1 MSTSSNENNI
11 IRALESSNNIIMF
24 SLDRNYSYTS
34 FTRSHQITMKKLWDV
49 DIHVGDNMLEFL
61 PQPDKSKSKANFDRA
76 LAGERFSIVE
86 EFGDK
91 NLMRSFWED
100 RYDPIIDDNGDIIGV
115 VVFVLDVSS
124 MVQTSRTLQDTQTTL
139 RLALSATRTGV
150 WEWHMQGN
158 RVFWSDEIYEIFNF
172 PKTSEFVTFEEYKNF
187 IHPDDR
193 KGVAEILQAA
203 IELKKEYH
211 VEHRVKRIDQAVR
224 WIKAVGVVFYNIQGQ
239 PEKMLGT
246 VQDITER
253 KLTEQEKRGWQIRY
267 DLIVKSSGQM
277 VYDYNTNTGKILWTG
292 STQEVLGFSHEE
304 MGDITHWSELIH
316 PEDKERI
323 LEELDHAQNN
333 LSKFEVVYRFRHRDG
348 LYKIVS
354 DRGFFIRDNDPTENV
369 RMLGIMEDISREK
382 ETERNLIVK
391 NEELTKTNQELDRF
405 VYSASHDLRAP
416 IASLLGLIKV
426 VRLEKSLENI
436 EVLLNM
442 QEKTLLKL
450 DTFIRDIVDHS
461 RNARMAMAQQ
471 VIDFNK
477 VINESFE
484 HFNFLDNL
492 KNINKSIDVRETCEF
507 TSDPGR
513 IQIILNN
520 LISNSIKYIDL
531 KKDEPFIS
539 IKVDVNAREARI
551 IVEDNGEGILPEMQ
565 GRIFDMFVRATE
577 HSSGSGLGLYIVK
590 EVVDKLNGKIKVHS
604 EFGKGSVFTVTL
616 PNQLTEG

>member
-1 MSTSSNENNI
+1 MSKSSHENNI
-11 IRALESSNNIIMF
+11 IRAIESSSNIIMF
-24 SLDRNYSYTS
+24 SLDKNYCYTS
-34 FTRSHQITMKKLWDV
+34 FTRTHHINMKKLWDA

-61 PQPDKSKSKANFDRA
+61 PQPDKAKSKANFDRA

-91 NLMRSFWED
+91 KLMRSFWED
-100 RYDPIIDDNGDIIGV
+100 RYDPIIDDNGTITGV

-150 WEWHMQGN
+150 WEWHIHEN
-158 RVFWSDEIYEIFNF
+158 KVFWSDEIYEIFNVT
-172 PKTSEFVTFEEYKNF
+172 KTSEFVTFEEYKNF

-193 KGVAEILQAA
+193 KVVAEILQAA
-203 IELKKEYH
+203 IELKEEYH
-211 VEHRVKRIDQAVR
+211 AEHRVIRIDQAVR

-277 VYDYNTNTGKILWTG
+277 VYDYNTTNGKILWTG
-292 STQEVLGFSHEE
+292 STHEVLGFSHEE
-304 MGDITHWSELIH
+304 MGDINRWSELIH
-316 PEDKERI
+316 PDDKERI
-323 LEELDHAQNN
+323 LEELDHAQDN

-348 LYKIVS
+348 HYKIVS

-369 RMLGIMEDISREK
+369 RMLGIMEDISHEK

-450 DTFIRDIVDHS
+450 DNFIRDIVDHS
-461 RNARMAMAQQ
+461 RNARMVIAQQ

-507 TSDPGR
+507 TSDRGR

-531 KKDEPFIS
+531 KKNEPFIS
-539 IKVDVNAREARI
+539 IKVDVNPQEARI
-551 IVEDNGEGILPEMQ
+551 MVEDNGEGILPEMQ
-565 GRIFDMFVRATE
+565 SRIFDMFVRATE

-590 EVVDKLNGKIKVHS
+590 EVVDKLNGKIRVHS

-616 PNQLTEG
+616 PNHLTES